1 MKNSSDIIGNRT
13 RDLPACSAA
22 PQSTAPPRAP
32 INSFIYFYKQEAM
45 LSTVQKKSTGINSFT
60 VVING
65 YCP

>member
-1 MKNSSDIIGNRT
+1 
-13 RDLPACSAA
+13 
-22 PQSTAPPRAP
+22 
-32 INSFIYFYKQEAM
+32 M